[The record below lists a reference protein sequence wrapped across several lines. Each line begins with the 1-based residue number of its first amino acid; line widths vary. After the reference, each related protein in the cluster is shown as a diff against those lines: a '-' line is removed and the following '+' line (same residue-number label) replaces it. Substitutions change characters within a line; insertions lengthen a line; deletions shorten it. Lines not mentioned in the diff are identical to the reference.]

1 MKFKLPKSVK
11 VGGVVYAIIED
22 PYYYSREGR
31 SGAISYWPGKIT
43 VDADTD
49 QVATLIHETMHGCFR
64 HITGGDDHSEN
75 LVERISEVVRM
86 FIADNPNLVRHL
98 ADVLESHVGEGSQGR
113 ELRSVKR
120 TTGRRKK

>member
-1 MKFKLPKSVK
+1 MKFILPKSVK

-22 PYYYSREGR
+22 PYYYNREGR

-86 FIADNPNLVRHL
+86 FIADNPDLIRQL
-98 ADVLESHVGEGSQGR
+98 ADVLESHVKEGNQGR
-113 ELRSVKR
+113 RLSKKR